1 MGRVELGAN
10 AASKPELVGER
21 GRDAR
26 RKRLLVFIVAYHAES
41 TIDSV
46 LARIPNELTHD
57 FDVEVL
63 IIDDG
68 SRDAT
73 FSRADENRQYSGRT
87 FPIHLLYNPINLGYG
102 GNQKVGYHYAIANGF
117 DIVALVHGDGQYAPE
132 CLPNLV
138 QPIARGEAEAVFGS
152 RMMEPRAALKGGMP
166 LYKYV
171 GNKILTFSQNTLLG
185 TSLSEFHSGYRP
197 LCSRRP

>member
-102 GNQKVGYHYAIANGF
+102 ETKKSDTITPSRTDLISSRSCMAMDNTRRSVS
-117 DIVALVHGDGQYAPE
+117 
-132 CLPNLV
+132 
-138 QPIARGEAEAVFGS
+138 PIWSSPSHVVRPRQSSARA
-152 RMMEPRAALKGGMP
+152 
-166 LYKYV
+166 
-171 GNKILTFSQNTLLG
+171 
-185 TSLSEFHSGYRP
+185 
-197 LCSRRP
+197 